1 VTFLLE
7 QASQSLSIG
16 KPIAGSVSCD
26 VLATQAERAGMRLSD
41 EDAPAK
47 LTPGSIFL
55 VRRIVGD
62 WTHTGI
68 VTEVHDDT
76 FETIEGNTN
85 DAGHREGIEVCART
99 RSYAGKDF
107 ILI

>member
-1 VTFLLE
+1 
-7 QASQSLSIG
+7 
-16 KPIAGSVSCD
+16 VSCD
-26 VLATQAERAGMRLSD
+26 VLASQAERAGMRLSD

-55 VRRIVGD
+55 VRGIVGD